1 MHDTRQ
7 TGHGPCLA
15 APQVASSGCDARA
28 ASVVAA
34 AASVARLTAQKES
47 APVARATQSR
57 EQIEHKN
64 SATDA
69 GADKA
74 FLTLRAMLA
83 LKGHA
88 LSRTHAEDRAVRFS
102 VTRWGL
108 VREFPD
114 LPSVRAF
121 AEQVGA
127 KHA

>member
-1 MHDTRQ
+1 MESYN
-7 TGHGPCLA
+7 HGGKPGLA
-15 APQVASSGCDARA
+15 APDAPALFDLAGAVSLVADA
-28 ASVVAA
+28 VALTELTPEKKSA
-34 AASVARLTAQKES
+34 LVAQ
-47 APVARATQSR
+47 ATQSR
-57 EQIEHKN
+57 EQIEQLN
-64 SATDA
+64 SATGA
-69 GADKA
+69 FADKA

-88 LSRTHAEDRAVRFS
+88 LSRTHAEDSAVRFS

>member
-1 MHDTRQ
+1 MDSYN
-7 TGHGPCLA
+7 HGREPGLA
-15 APQVASSGCDARA
+15 APDALALFDLAGA
-28 ASVVAA
+28 ASVVADA
-34 AASVARLTAQKES
+34 VAVTELTPEKKSALVAQ
-47 APVARATQSR
+47 ATQSR
-57 EQIEHKN
+57 EQIEQMN
-64 SATDA
+64 SATGS

-88 LSRTHAEDRAVRFS
+88 LSRTLAEDRAVRFS